1 MRTPVTSSNGNDGEL
16 GVDDGT
22 SDGTGDFLGT
32 LHSESDVSRISA
44 VSISPIGR
52 ARSRTT
58 GNMSHSIPMTYHLLV
73 LRFLARPRN
82 DSPIRVTDG
91 DESLEPSPLTG
102 GGLLL
107 DRLDRHDLIL
117 QSGEED
123 VDDLELS
130 NR

>member
-16 GVDDGT
+16 GVDDST

-32 LHSESDVSRISA
+32 LHSESDVSDIS
-44 VSISPIGR
+44 SHPITPVGG
-52 ARSRTT
+52 ARSRIT
-58 GNMSHSIPMTYHLLV
+58 GNMSHSHKQIACYP
-73 LRFLARPRN
+73 ANPRSRSYN
-82 DSPIRVTDG
+82 SPIRVTDG
-91 DESLEPSPLTG
+91 NEGLEPSPLTG